1 MKLLYLWPFLSQ
13 AKASTD
19 WDYARQGDSWGDLC
33 QGHFQSP
40 IDIEPKNAR
49 PSDLQIRLNYSPW
62 RIEDCLSDPLLL
74 FCRWCQDVKEGGI
87 EDGVP
92 RIRFK
97 EGRSPG
103 KVQVGSSYHDFD
115 EYFLSAI
122 EVHAPSEH
130 TLRQASW
137 AMEVQFWHE
146 PLPVGRTDDLLQ
158 YTEEIWQD
166 LDDAS
171 SRASLRNQLDG
182 HTSPAWSDHVG
193 GYWSSK
199 QALDWVDAAKGDVFA
214 VTSLLKQD
222 AKVVLNHADKLQN
235 EAMVRKVVEAQNR
248 KYAGHRVVLSMF
260 VLRASPVFLG
270 EMNGTAT
277 ALVRWLHKALAL
289 SKAKDSAPLELRA
302 VLGGQNDKLY
312 SYEGSVPRPPCTPNV
327 RWFVLGEPQPA
338 DIKQLS
344 VLLEETQLAN
354 SVHGNAR
361 QVQPFGPS
369 RRLHSVAMQ
378 WEAFEAPVIPQQ
390 ETLSPE
396 RQKMIV
402 IERYCKVFVLCSI
415 FLICTPLVFRMH
427 KSCSSE
433 EEEEDDG
440 ATAALNLQAGVTC
453 HCQSYTGSLGAKR
466 PDGAEGENR
475 LTKVRCS
482 YCFKVAALNYVTET
496 NALDDQQPR
505 LSDAVCG
512 HAAQTPDPPGA
523 IYFAYPAIGDIQVDF
538 PPSLVNGGVAVDL
551 YEVSMNENSQGWTV
565 VATNAATD
573 LSTLTQGCTKGND
586 VKFRIRARNA
596 VGWGK
601 YGSEVTTVCA
611 SYPAKMAA
619 PTRSTSTRTSIT
631 VLWTPPDNMGASIT
645 SYRLYEA
652 LESGA
657 YYQIFEGNALAFESL
672 SLTTNFTYHYQ
683 VSAVNAAGEGER
695 SDSASML
702 CAGQAHK
709 PTAVTFAD
717 NSRTETVVSWTAP
730 SDDGG
735 SPIIRYEVWY
745 RDGLDAGPID
755 RLAWSGTGTMSDT
768 IRFIT
773 GAALQVEVAAVNLM
787 AEQHSLAGT
796 RSDTQIYYAAELST
810 APTSIN
816 VAASTLV
823 SVTVAWS
830 APFDSGG
837 LPVLG
842 YKVYM
847 DDALGG
853 ALVEEYSGTATSFQ
867 KVGLATGYIYKTEV
881 KAFTAKGEGAAAVI
895 NVSPCNEP
903 GSVGNLRVLQR
914 SGSLVQ
920 LGWDAPTDTGECP
933 ILGYTV
939 MAGTSTLT
947 LAKIGSTS
955 SVLETS
961 YNYVPAS
968 PDLSFVFRVLAENF
982 KTQVSGSF
990 SGSGSDIYVIAAAAP
1005 DAPTN
1010 LARSGGSSGS
1020 IGLTW
1025 TAPTNDGGSP
1035 ITKYYVQR
1043 NDGPGTQTYSA
1054 AWDDRYL
1061 DDGW

>member
-1 MKLLYLWPFLSQ
+1 MKLLYLWPFLSHSQ

-19 WDYARQGDSWGDLC
+19 WDYARQGESWGDLC

-62 RIEDCLSDPLLL
+62 RIED
-74 FCRWCQDVKEGGI
+74 VKEGGI

-103 KVQVGSSYHDFD
+103 KVQVGSGYHDFD

-146 PLPVGRTDDLLQ
+146 PLPLGRTDELLQ
-158 YTEEIWQD
+158 YSEEIWQD

-171 SRASLRNQLDG
+171 SRVAALHRAEASLRNQLDG

-193 GYWSSK
+193 GFWSSK

-235 EAMVRKVVEAQNR
+235 EVRKVVEAQNR

-433 EEEEDDG
+433 EEEEDEG
-440 ATAALNLQAGVTC
+440 AMAALNLQATPKSARVD
-453 HCQSYTGSLGAKR
+453 R
-466 PDGAEGENR
+466 VDVAE
-475 LTKVRCS
+475 
-482 YCFKVAALNYVTET
+482 
-496 NALDDQQPR
+496 
-505 LSDAVCG
+505 
-512 HAAQTPDPPGA
+512 A
-523 IYFAYPAIGDIQVDF
+523 IQ
-538 PPSLVNGGVAVDL
+538 
-551 YEVSMNENSQGWTV
+551 
-565 VATNAATD
+565 
-573 LSTLTQGCTKGND
+573 
-586 VKFRIRARNA
+586 
-596 VGWGK
+596 
-601 YGSEVTTVCA
+601 
-611 SYPAKMAA
+611 
-619 PTRSTSTRTSIT
+619 
-631 VLWTPPDNMGASIT
+631 
-645 SYRLYEA
+645 
-652 LESGA
+652 
-657 YYQIFEGNALAFESL
+657 
-672 SLTTNFTYHYQ
+672 
-683 VSAVNAAGEGER
+683 
-695 SDSASML
+695 
-702 CAGQAHK
+702 
-709 PTAVTFAD
+709 
-717 NSRTETVVSWTAP
+717 
-730 SDDGG
+730 
-735 SPIIRYEVWY
+735 
-745 RDGLDAGPID
+745 
-755 RLAWSGTGTMSDT
+755 
-768 IRFIT
+768 
-773 GAALQVEVAAVNLM
+773 
-787 AEQHSLAGT
+787 
-796 RSDTQIYYAAELST
+796 
-810 APTSIN
+810 
-816 VAASTLV
+816 AASDQRDL
-823 SVTVAWS
+823 
-830 APFDSGG
+830 
-837 LPVLG
+837 
-842 YKVYM
+842 M
-847 DDALGG
+847 
-853 ALVEEYSGTATSFQ
+853 VEREKTA
-867 KVGLATGYIYKTEV
+867 
-881 KAFTAKGEGAAAVI
+881 
-895 NVSPCNEP
+895 
-903 GSVGNLRVLQR
+903 
-914 SGSLVQ
+914 
-920 LGWDAPTDTGECP
+920 
-933 ILGYTV
+933 
-939 MAGTSTLT
+939 
-947 LAKIGSTS
+947 
-955 SVLETS
+955 
-961 YNYVPAS
+961 
-968 PDLSFVFRVLAENF
+968 
-982 KTQVSGSF
+982 
-990 SGSGSDIYVIAAAAP
+990 
-1005 DAPTN
+1005 
-1010 LARSGGSSGS
+1010 
-1020 IGLTW
+1020 
-1025 TAPTNDGGSP
+1025 
-1035 ITKYYVQR
+1035 
-1043 NDGPGTQTYSA
+1043 
-1054 AWDDRYL
+1054 
-1061 DDGW
+1061 